1 MGEEGKN
8 TQRGRR
14 KKEDRQL
21 CIDLSGEK
29 YFVGDKGRNTVF
41 SSWVKQVDKENQ
53 KDGSESYLKL
63 KELLNTAFSGTDVDN
78 NRKIIQR
85 RFKAIGIDN
94 FINAISKNGK
104 YPIYRR
110 GDFQYIRFLWETTK
124 EKILLKENRER
135 FYYWTRA
142 ERLIRKLE
150 INTIQQYACSN
161 EMIKVLNELVGEALE
176 NVWLAYELGDI
187 PEDMEMMECYAVQI
201 DRLQEQALEPWYFIE
216 KNRKELQ
223 CKLEAEEWSPIDPC
237 MDFISGQTIQIK
249 ENVRRT
255 NIPLESL
262 KTGAI
267 LKRKCEDFLE
277 LGLDKGGYGADERML
292 DKKDIEQTGLQREK
306 EEMYDIAEQVYKI
319 YIDNMK
325 EDCEFN
331 IELATDL
338 RLKNKEGLLPI
349 PSPYAYES
357 KVVSDLRSV
366 HERITAINKLILR
379 YDYTKRVAAAL
390 ERNHI
395 QVPEVLKNR
404 IREWEDKIIGK
415 AREKFMAFNFDTVTD
430 NMRGGR
436 LFSSYTHYYLALPP
450 KKGDSHNK

>member
-1 MGEEGKN
+1 
-8 TQRGRR
+8 
-14 KKEDRQL
+14 
-21 CIDLSGEK
+21 
-29 YFVGDKGRNTVF
+29 
-41 SSWVKQVDKENQ
+41 
-53 KDGSESYLKL
+53 
-63 KELLNTAFSGTDVDN
+63 
-78 NRKIIQR
+78 
-85 RFKAIGIDN
+85 
-94 FINAISKNGK
+94 
-104 YPIYRR
+104 
-110 GDFQYIRFLWETTK
+110 
-124 EKILLKENRER
+124 
-135 FYYWTRA
+135 
-142 ERLIRKLE
+142 
-150 INTIQQYACSN
+150 
-161 EMIKVLNELVGEALE
+161 
-176 NVWLAYELGDI
+176 
-187 PEDMEMMECYAVQI
+187 
-201 DRLQEQALEPWYFIE
+201 
-216 KNRKELQ
+216 
-223 CKLEAEEWSPIDPC
+223 
-237 MDFISGQTIQIK
+237 
-249 ENVRRT
+249 
-255 NIPLESL
+255 
-262 KTGAI
+262 
-267 LKRKCEDFLE
+267 
-277 LGLDKGGYGADERML
+277 
-292 DKKDIEQTGLQREK
+292 
-306 EEMYDIAEQVYKI
+306 
-319 YIDNMK
+319 MK